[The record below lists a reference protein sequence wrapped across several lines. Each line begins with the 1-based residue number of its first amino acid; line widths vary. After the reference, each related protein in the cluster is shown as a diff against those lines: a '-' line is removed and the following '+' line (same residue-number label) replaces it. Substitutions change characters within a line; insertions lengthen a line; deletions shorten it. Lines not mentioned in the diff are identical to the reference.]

1 MESEREEA
9 FSILEQQF
17 NKLDNTR
24 LGYKID
30 RKREALMMLTYKM
43 NIKDPRLRLN
53 LYFHFLKNRYIG
65 EDGEVHLK
73 ITDEEDLRKFIE
85 EKRLQVNRMKE
96 SKNFTEIERQGA
108 EKMLK
113 EATR

>member
-1 MESEREEA
+1 
-9 FSILEQQF
+9 
-17 NKLDNTR
+17 
-24 LGYKID
+24 
-30 RKREALMMLTYKM
+30 MMLTYKM
-43 NIKDPRLRLN
+43 NIKDPKLRLN

-113 EATR
+113 EATKQ